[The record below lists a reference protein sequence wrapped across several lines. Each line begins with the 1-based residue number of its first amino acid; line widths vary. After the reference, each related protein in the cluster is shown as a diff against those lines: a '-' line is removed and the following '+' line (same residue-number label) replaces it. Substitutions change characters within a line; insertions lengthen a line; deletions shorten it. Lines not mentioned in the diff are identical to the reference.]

1 MKKNEVNNC
10 CTLCSECLLLLLQS
24 AAVETTQADT
34 FCSLSTQPL
43 KRKKEQKN
51 VYFAWFKKK
60 KKDLSPRPCRPNI
73 KPPGFRALY
82 INMTS
87 TTSRSCSKLCISI
100 EALFRSKDSN
110 LTLFLWCLGSAME
123 ARSHCAGTTLCL
135 ACPVAAPCIMYA
147 FLCGQCAQKCPLPA
161 LVIGNPLTMNND
173 RHQGAKCPVQDT
185 VGISRL
191 TGGKQHL
198 FGCWMQRWFISLAN
212 TPCLKVAVSCFR
224 NALGSEFKT
233 MSIIR
238 QKHSH

>member
-100 EALFRSKDSN
+100 EALFRSKDSISHYFFGA
-110 LTLFLWCLGSAME
+110 LAQLWRQDHTVKGPLCA
-123 ARSHCAGTTLCL
+123 SHAPWQHHALCTHFSVDSVL
-135 ACPVAAPCIMYA
+135 KNAPCLPLLLETLSRWIMTDIRVPNVP
-147 FLCGQCAQKCPLPA
+147 C
-161 LVIGNPLTMNND
+161 
-173 RHQGAKCPVQDT
+173 R
-185 VGISRL
+185 
-191 TGGKQHL
+191 
-198 FGCWMQRWFISLAN
+198 
-212 TPCLKVAVSCFR
+212 TP
-224 NALGSEFKT
+224 
-233 MSIIR
+233 
-238 QKHSH
+238 